1 MEHFSAWWSCFL
13 FPLEISPAGTA
24 ASLELLAWPWYHT
37 IFFSSCHFLLIW
49 NTQKI
54 LYPSIWIITELAVKW
69 KIAYKYDHFVN
80 FHSLYSIRAIVICFK
95 YPFSSYS
102 ILHFICIYAEK
113 TKNHFYLERPASRLK
128 YFCVALAVASQ
139 PAPAG
144 VESAPNGS
152 FTDYVT
158 EEGPVKKTL

>member
-1 MEHFSAWWSCFL
+1 MVL
-13 FPLEISPAGTA
+13 FPLSSRDFSRWNCCVSWTSSLAMIS
-24 ASLELLAWPWYHT
+24 HN
-37 IFFSSCHFLLIW
+37 IFSSCHFLLIW

-54 LYPSIWIITELAVKW
+54 LYPSIWIIIELAVKW

-113 TKNHFYLERPASRLK
+113 TKNHFYIERPADWNI
-128 YFCVALAVASQ
+128 FALRSCSQ
-139 PAPAG
+139 PASSSWSR
-144 VESAPNGS
+144 VGS
-152 FTDYVT
+152 KRQLHRLCYRRRTC
-158 EEGPVKKTL
+158 KKNFIN

>member
-1 MEHFSAWWSCFL
+1 MHLCRENQK
-13 FPLEISPAGTA
+13 
-24 ASLELLAWPWYHT
+24 SL
-37 IFFSSCHFLLIW
+37 
-49 NTQKI
+49 
-54 LYPSIWIITELAVKW
+54 LY
-69 KIAYKYDHFVN
+69 
-80 FHSLYSIRAIVICFK
+80 RA
-95 YPFSSYS
+95 P
-102 ILHFICIYAEK
+102 
-113 TKNHFYLERPASRLK
+113 SRLK

>member
-1 MEHFSAWWSCFL
+1 MVL
-13 FPLEISPAGTA
+13 FPLSSRDLSRWNCCVSWTSSLAMIS
-24 ASLELLAWPWYHT
+24 HN
-37 IFFSSCHFLLIW
+37 IFSSCHFLLIW

-54 LYPSIWIITELAVKW
+54 LYPSIWIIIELAVKW

-80 FHSLYSIRAIVICFK
+80 FHTLYSIRTIVICFK

-102 ILHFICIYAEK
+102 ILYFIYIYAEK

>member
-1 MEHFSAWWSCFL
+1 MELFSAWWSCFL

-80 FHSLYSIRAIVICFK
+80 FHTLYSIRTIVICFK

-102 ILHFICIYAEK
+102 ILYFIYSTRNRTWPLDFKVQLHPFFGDLDKIELYHFLSCEK
-113 TKNHFYLERPASRLK
+113 
-128 YFCVALAVASQ
+128 
-139 PAPAG
+139 
-144 VESAPNGS
+144 
-152 FTDYVT
+152 
-158 EEGPVKKTL
+158 

>member
-1 MEHFSAWWSCFL
+1 MVL
-13 FPLEISPAGTA
+13 FPLSSRDFSGWNCCVSWTSSLAMIS
-24 ASLELLAWPWYHT
+24 HD
-37 IFFSSCHFLLIW
+37 IFFQLPFFTYLKYTK
-49 NTQKI
+49 N

-80 FHSLYSIRAIVICFK
+80 FHTLYSIRTIVICFK

-102 ILHFICIYAEK
+102 ILYFIYIYAEK